1 MSGEIGMRTSSRI
14 IVGVGS
20 SVVTIVLAGCGGSD
34 LATGLPKDVG
44 YVAPKM
50 QPGTAGLKTN
60 KPKLGATEKDK
71 ADAKAKAAAEPA
83 ATPTP

>member
-44 YVAPKM
+44 YVPPKM

-71 ADAKAKAAAEPA
+71 ADAKARAAAEPA